1 MLHLKN
7 LLSDSKKFLKKSK
20 LVKINKKNIP
30 ALASKLLNLKLI
42 FGKANKFS
50 YLSPNFYLLL
60 DSLNFCFWNVDDSKK
75 FSYKNKNGSVAFAL
89 ALKDNFKKAEKYLYI
104 NPKKFY
110 KVILK
115 NTSGKLLLEE
125 ERIKIIKEISRFL
138 LKNDLI
144 SILNYFQKKDI
155 DLVANFFAY
164 KLPYAFGDKV
174 KKLGI
179 ELPFYKKLRLFIS
192 DLINLTSFKFKNKEK
207 LLVFADSALPKVF
220 MAEKILILKPKIKSQ
235 ILKGKIFKPN
245 SLSEVSWRA
254 GTVVCASELKKFMP
268 QISYQKIDR
277 WLWLYSKRINHPFP
291 KVLNRFY

>member
-1 MLHLKN
+1 MLKLKS
-7 LLSDSKKFLKKSK
+7 LLLNSKKFLKKSK

-42 FGKANKFS
+42 FGEANKFS
-50 YLSPNFYLLL
+50 YLPPIFYLLI
-60 DSLNFCFWNVDDSKK
+60 DSLNFCFWNVDNSKK
-75 FSYKNKNGSVAFAL
+75 FGYKNKSGSVAFAL

-110 KVILK
+110 KLILK

-125 ERIKIIKEISRFL
+125 ERIKIIKEISEFL
-138 LKNDLI
+138 KKNDLI
-144 SILNYFQKKDI
+144 SILNYFQNKDI
-155 DLVANFFAY
+155 DLVANFFAS
-164 KLPYAFGDKV
+164 KFPYAFDDKA

-192 DLINLTSFKFKNKEK
+192 DLINLGSFNFKNKEK

-220 MAEKILILKPKIKSQ
+220 IAEKILILKSQTENQ
-235 ILKGKIFKPN
+235 ILKGKIFRPN
-245 SLSEVSWRA
+245 SLSELSWRA
-254 GTVVCASELKKFMP
+254 GTVVCAHELKKIIPKF
-268 QISYQKIDR
+268 SYQKIDR

-291 KVLNRFY
+291 RVLTRFY